1 MYACILSK
9 DCLHVDMNVMNISE
23 IRNHG
28 SCLGDA
34 IRRARSSMAA
44 GPALAAGP
52 YFVMRYRREAGQAV
66 GCAADDRMLIKQS
79 SG

>member
-1 MYACILSK
+1 
-9 DCLHVDMNVMNISE
+9 
-23 IRNHG
+23 
-28 SCLGDA
+28 
-34 IRRARSSMAA
+34 MAA

-52 YFVMRYRREAGQAV
+52 SFVMRYRHEAGQAV